1 MTYKTFCIKKHW
13 RETRQQFSG
22 TPLVWRLLGKK
33 PSFRFTPRV
42 KWLKTPS
49 PLGLS
54 QPCPQPTLQP
64 VAALNFSCY
73 CRMVAD
79 AISKYHWEK
88 CRGEEAGVEDM
99 IERKKL
105 SCFAGGVGDWGETT
119 YKFQRISFKN
129 LGYCKVKHEV
139 PCRACES
146 DHRIHPEVW
155 FCLGGQ
161 KPCIT
166 ESESGWWCC
175 GLSEITRARLTLRL
189 ELNRSPVHY

>member
-1 MTYKTFCIKKHW
+1 MVVWWEDMRKKLKIPWVYTRMLTWSWCSRKPMTYKTFCIKKHW

-99 IERKKL
+99 IERKNSPALRVGWGIEEKL
-105 SCFAGGVGDWGETT
+105 RTNSKAF
-119 YKFQRISFKN
+119 
-129 LGYCKVKHEV
+129 
-139 PCRACES
+139 P
-146 DHRIHPEVW
+146 
-155 FCLGGQ
+155 
-161 KPCIT
+161 
-166 ESESGWWCC
+166 
-175 GLSEITRARLTLRL
+175 LRTW
-189 ELNRSPVHY
+189 VTAK